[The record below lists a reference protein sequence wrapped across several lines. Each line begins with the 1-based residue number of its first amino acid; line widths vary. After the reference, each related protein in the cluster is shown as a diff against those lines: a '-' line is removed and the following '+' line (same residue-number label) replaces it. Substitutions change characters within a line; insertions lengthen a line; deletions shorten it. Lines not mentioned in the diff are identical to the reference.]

1 MVPSLETQYTSL
13 AEALMTERTA
23 WILTLLFGVH
33 AVLATAGYVFALVH
47 LGFSFKLVAVVLAF
61 WFVAAGFYRKASYL
75 RTQRVLSDRAD
86 ALEELEG

>member
-1 MVPSLETQYTSL
+1 MS
-13 AEALMTERTA
+13 ERTA
-23 WILTLLFGVH
+23 WILTSVFGVQ
-33 AVLATAGYVFALVH
+33 ALLATAGYVFVLVQ

-86 ALEELEG
+86 ALEDAEGGYE